1 MKIQSPAFAH
11 NEKIPTNYTADG
23 KNVNP
28 QLKISEI
35 PKGTKSLVLII
46 DDPDAQRVCGY
57 TWVHW
62 VIFDILVESD
72 TVEIPENSIPGIPGE
87 STYKKPSYGGPNPPA
102 GTGIHN
108 YHFKIYA
115 LDKKLKLPK
124 MTPLLKITESMQ
136 NHVLANSTLIG
147 QYSKD

>member
-1 MKIQSPAFAH
+1 MKVQSPAFAH
-11 NEKIPTNYTADG
+11 NEKIPADHTADG
-23 KNVNP
+23 KDVNP

-35 PKGTKSLVLII
+35 PWGAKSLVLIV

-62 VIFDILVESD
+62 VVFDIPIESD
-72 TVEIPENSIPGIPGE
+72 TVEILENSIPGISGE

-115 LDKKLKLPK
+115 LNKKLELPK
-124 MTPLLKITESMQ
+124 MTSLSKIIESMQ
-136 NHVLANSTLIG
+136 NHILANSTLIG

>member
-11 NEKIPTNYTADG
+11 NEKIPADYTADG
-23 KNVNP
+23 KDINP
-28 QLKISEI
+28 QLKISKI
-35 PKGTKSLVLII
+35 PKETKSLVLIV
-46 DDPDAQRVCGY
+46 DDPDARRVCGY

-62 VIFDILVESD
+62 IIFDIPVEGD
-72 TVEIPENSIPGIPGE
+72 IVEIPENSTIGIPGE

-124 MTPLLKITESMQ
+124 MTSLSKITESMK

-147 QYSKD
+147 QYSKN